1 MDGAERLLA
10 WFAGA
15 LARHQ
20 PDDALSFTEAQ
31 ASFIAVLQGLI
42 AVERGGGMVFGMVLS
57 GEHVDTLVRAALPA
71 LTEAAHAWRAHFE
84 RRHGARGRQ
93 EVARIA
99 ADLRYAPFLDRDPL
113 RADPAVDEAL
123 AQLIDACLD
132 PRRVAPGAGGRGAAR
147 LDDQHD
153 QHDRHDRH
161 DRLDNTLRSALVRG
175 SFASSAPRAGWS
187 VAVKAPSPDRR
198 REVAEV
204 EARHGAFHPQIEALY
219 ASIDGL
225 ALLDSGAAPS
235 RVPWPAALPPAATV
249 VLSPLGRGTVLRKS
263 SSSNKRG
270 EMQLLTLAQL
280 PGHIVHTECDRGV
293 EREHSVALYLAV
305 RVGTAEIYMT
315 AGDYSSPVHELAPDL
330 VSFLRALG
338 GAAPQLDGVLAALV
352 EVLGGRAWSAG

>member
-10 WFAGA
+10 WFAEA

-31 ASFIAVLQGLI
+31 ARFTSVLKGLI

-57 GEHVDTLVRAALPA
+57 GEHVDALVRAALPA

-84 RRHGARGRQ
+84 RRHGARGRK

-123 AQLIDACLD
+123 ARLIDACLD
-132 PRRVAPGAGGRGAAR
+132 PRRAAPGAGGRDAAR
-147 LDDQHD
+147 LD
-153 QHDRHDRH
+153 DRH
-161 DRLDNTLRSALVRG
+161 DRLDDTLRSALVRG

-204 EARHGAFHPQIEALY
+204 EARHGELHPQIEALY

-235 RVPWPAALPPAATV
+235 RVPWPAALPPAAV
-249 VLSPLGRGTVLRKS
+249 VLLSPLEWGTVIRKS
-263 SSSNKRG
+263 SSSSKRG
-270 EMQLLTLAQL
+270 EMQLLTLARL
-280 PGHIVHTECDRGV
+280 PGHIVHTESDRGV
-293 EREHSVALYLAV
+293 EREHTVALYLAV
-305 RVGTAEIYMT
+305 RIGAAEITMT
-315 AGDYSSPVHELAPDL
+315 AGDYSSPVHGLAPDL

-338 GAAPQLDGVLAALV
+338 GAGPRLDGVLAALV
-352 EVLGGRAWSAG
+352 EVLGGRAWSAR

>member
-10 WFAGA
+10 WFHKT

-31 ASFIAVLQGLI
+31 ARFISVLTGLI

-57 GEHVDTLVRAALPA
+57 GEHVDALVRAALPA
-71 LTEAAHAWRAHFE
+71 LAEAAQAWRAYFE

-123 AQLIDACLD
+123 AQLVDACLD
-132 PRRVAPGAGGRGAAR
+132 PRGAAPGAAR
-147 LDDQHD
+147 LDD
-153 QHDRHDRH
+153 RH
-161 DRLDNTLRSALVRG
+161 DRLDDTLRSALVRG

-187 VAVKAPSPDRR
+187 VAVKAPSADRR

-204 EARHGAFHPQIEALY
+204 EARHGALHPQIEALY

-235 RVPWPAALPPAATV
+235 RVPWPAALPPAAVV
-249 VLSPLGRGTVLRKS
+249 VLSPLERGSVVRKS
-263 SSSNKRG
+263 SSSSRMG
-270 EMQLLTLAQL
+270 EMQLLTLGQL
-280 PGHIVHTECDRGV
+280 PGHIVYTESDRGV

-315 AGDYSSPVHELAPDL
+315 AGDYSSPVHSLAPDL
-330 VSFLRALG
+330 VSFLRALR
-338 GAAPQLDGVLAALV
+338 GAAPRLDGVLAALV
-352 EVLGGRAWSAG
+352 EVLGGRAWSSR

>member
-31 ASFIAVLQGLI
+31 ARFISVLQGLI

-57 GEHVDTLVRAALPA
+57 GEHVDALVRAALPA

-132 PRRVAPGAGGRGAAR
+132 PRRAAPGAGGPDAAR
-147 LDDQHD
+147 LD
-153 QHDRHDRH
+153 DRH
-161 DRLDNTLRSALVRG
+161 DRLDDTLRSALVRG
-175 SFASSAPRAGWS
+175 SFASSAPRGGWS
-187 VAVKAPSPDRR
+187 VAVKTPSPARR

-235 RVPWPAALPPAATV
+235 RVPWPAALPPTATI
-249 VLSPLGRGTVLRKS
+249 VLSPLEWGTVLRKS
-263 SSSNKRG
+263 SSSSRMG
-270 EMQLLTLAQL
+270 EMQLLTLARL
-280 PGHIVHTECDRGV
+280 PGHIVHTECDHGV
-293 EREHSVALYLAV
+293 EREHTVALYLAV

-315 AGDYSSPVHELAPDL
+315 AGDYSSPVHGLAPDL

-338 GAAPQLDGVLAALV
+338 GAGPRLDGVLAALV
-352 EVLGGRAWSAG
+352 EVLGGRAWGAR

>member
-10 WFAGA
+10 WFHQT

-31 ASFIAVLQGLI
+31 ARFISVLTGLI

-57 GEHVDTLVRAALPA
+57 GEHVDALVRAALPA
-71 LTEAAHAWRAHFE
+71 LAEAAQAWRAYFE

-123 AQLIDACLD
+123 AQLVDACLD
-132 PRRVAPGAGGRGAAR
+132 PRGAAPGAAR
-147 LDDQHD
+147 LDD
-153 QHDRHDRH
+153 RH
-161 DRLDNTLRSALVRG
+161 DRLDDTLRSALVRG

-187 VAVKAPSPDRR
+187 VAVKAPSADRR

-204 EARHGAFHPQIEALY
+204 EARHGALHPQIEALY

-235 RVPWPAALPPAATV
+235 RVPWPAALPPAAVV
-249 VLSPLGRGTVLRKS
+249 VLSPLERGSVVRKS
-263 SSSNKRG
+263 SSSSRMG
-270 EMQLLTLAQL
+270 EMQLLTLGQL
-280 PGHIVHTECDRGV
+280 PGHIVYTESDRGV

-315 AGDYSSPVHELAPDL
+315 AGDYSSPVHSLAPDL
-330 VSFLRALG
+330 VSFLRALR
-338 GAAPQLDGVLAALV
+338 GAAPRLDGVLAALV
-352 EVLGGRAWSAG
+352 EVLGGRAWSSR

>member
-31 ASFIAVLQGLI
+31 ARFISVLQGLI

-57 GEHVDTLVRAALPA
+57 GEHVDALVRAARPA

-84 RRHGARGRQ
+84 RRHGARGRK

-99 ADLRYAPFLDRDPL
+99 ADLRYAPFLDRGPL

-132 PRRVAPGAGGRGAAR
+132 PRRAAPGAGGRDAAR
-147 LDDQHD
+147 LD
-153 QHDRHDRH
+153 DRHDRH
-161 DRLDNTLRSALVRG
+161 DRLDDLLRSALVRG

-187 VAVKAPSPDRR
+187 VAVQAPSPDRR

-204 EARHGAFHPQIEALY
+204 EARYGDLHPQIEALY
-219 ASIDGL
+219 ASVDGL

-235 RVPWPAALPPAATV
+235 RVPWPAALPPAAV
-249 VLSPLGRGTVLRKS
+249 VLLSPLEWGTVIRKS
-263 SSSNKRG
+263 SSASKMG
-270 EMQLLTLAQL
+270 EMQLLTLALL
-280 PGHIVHTECDRGV
+280 PGHIVHKESDRGV
-293 EREHSVALYLAV
+293 EREDTVALYLAV

-315 AGDYSSPVHELAPDL
+315 AGDYTSPVHALAPDL

-338 GAAPQLDGVLAALV
+338 GAGPRLDGVLAALV
-352 EVLGGRAWSAG
+352 EVLGGRAWSAR

>member
-10 WFAGA
+10 WFHQT

-20 PDDALSFTEAQ
+20 PDDAVSFTEAQ
-31 ASFIAVLQGLI
+31 ARFISVLTGLI
-42 AVERGGGMVFGMVLS
+42 AVERGGGMVFGMVLA
-57 GEHVDTLVRAALPA
+57 GEHVDALVRVARPA
-71 LTEAAHAWRAHFE
+71 LEGAAQAWRAYFE

-132 PRRVAPGAGGRGAAR
+132 PRRAGPGAGGRDAAR
-147 LDDQHD
+147 LDD
-153 QHDRHDRH
+153 RL
-161 DRLDNTLRSALVRG
+161 DRLDDTLRSALVRG

-204 EARHGAFHPQIEALY
+204 EARHGALHPQIEALY

-225 ALLDSGAAPS
+225 ALLDPGAAPS
-235 RVPWPAALPPAATV
+235 RVPWPAALPPAAVV
-249 VLSPLGRGTVLRKS
+249 VLSPLERGTVVRKS
-263 SSSNKRG
+263 SSSSRMG

-280 PGHIVHTECDRGV
+280 PGHIVYTESDRGV
-293 EREHSVALYLAV
+293 ERECSVALYLAV

-315 AGDYSSPVHELAPDL
+315 AGDYTSPAHLLAPDL
-330 VSFLRALG
+330 VSFLRALR
-338 GAAPQLDGVLAALV
+338 GAAPRLDGVLAALV

>member
-10 WFAGA
+10 WFHET

-20 PDDALSFTEAQ
+20 PDDAVSFTEAQ
-31 ASFIAVLQGLI
+31 ARFISVLKGLI
-42 AVERGGGMVFGMVLS
+42 AVERGGGMVFGMSLA
-57 GEHVDTLVRAALPA
+57 GEHVDALVRAALPA
-71 LTEAAHAWRAHFE
+71 LAEAAQAWRAHFE

-132 PRRVAPGAGGRGAAR
+132 PRRAAPGAGGRDAAR
-147 LDDQHD
+147 LDDR
-153 QHDRHDRH
+153 HDRHDRH
-161 DRLDNTLRSALVRG
+161 DRLDDTLRSALVRG

-187 VAVKAPSPDRR
+187 VAVKAPSADRR

-204 EARHGAFHPQIEALY
+204 EARHGALHPQIEALY

-235 RVPWPAALPPAATV
+235 RVPWPAALPPTAVV
-249 VLSPLGRGTVLRKS
+249 VLSPLERGTVVRKS
-263 SSSNKRG
+263 SSSSRMG

-280 PGHIVHTECDRGV
+280 PGHIVYTESDRGV
-293 EREHSVALYLAV
+293 EVECSVALYLAV
-305 RVGTAEIYMT
+305 RVGTAEVYMT
-315 AGDYSSPVHELAPDL
+315 AGDYTSPAHLLAPDL
-330 VSFLRALG
+330 VSFLRALR
-338 GAAPQLDGVLAALV
+338 GAAPRLDGVLAALV
-352 EVLGGRAWSAG
+352 EVLGGRAWRSR

>member
-10 WFAGA
+10 WFHQT

-31 ASFIAVLQGLI
+31 ARFISVLTGLI

-57 GEHVDTLVRAALPA
+57 GEHVDALVRAALPA
-71 LTEAAHAWRAHFE
+71 LAEAAQAWRAYFE

-132 PRRVAPGAGGRGAAR
+132 PRGAAPGAAR
-147 LDDQHD
+147 LDD
-153 QHDRHDRH
+153 RH
-161 DRLDNTLRSALVRG
+161 DRLDDTLRSALVRG

-187 VAVKAPSPDRR
+187 VAVKAPSADRR

-204 EARHGAFHPQIEALY
+204 EARHGALHPQIEALY
-219 ASIDGL
+219 GSIDGL
-225 ALLDSGAAPS
+225 ALLDAGAAPS
-235 RVPWPAALPPAATV
+235 RVPWPAALPPAAVV
-249 VLSPLGRGTVLRKS
+249 VLSPLERGSVVRKS
-263 SSSNKRG
+263 SSSSRMG
-270 EMQLLTLAQL
+270 EMQLLTLGQL
-280 PGHIVHTECDRGV
+280 PGHIVYTESDRGV

-315 AGDYSSPVHELAPDL
+315 AGDYSSPVHSLAPDL
-330 VSFLRALG
+330 VSFLRALR
-338 GAAPQLDGVLAALV
+338 GAAPRLDGVLAALV
-352 EVLGGRAWSAG
+352 EVLGGRAWSSR

>member
-1 MDGAERLLA
+1 MPGTMDGAERLLA
-10 WFAGA
+10 WFHQT

-31 ASFIAVLQGLI
+31 ARFISVLTGLI

-57 GEHVDTLVRAALPA
+57 GEHVDALVRAALPA
-71 LTEAAHAWRAHFE
+71 LAEAAQAWRAYFE

-123 AQLIDACLD
+123 AQLVDACLD
-132 PRRVAPGAGGRGAAR
+132 PRGAAPGAAR
-147 LDDQHD
+147 LDD
-153 QHDRHDRH
+153 RH
-161 DRLDNTLRSALVRG
+161 DRLDDTLRSALVRG

-187 VAVKAPSPDRR
+187 VAVKAPSADRR

-204 EARHGAFHPQIEALY
+204 EARHGALHPQIEALY

-235 RVPWPAALPPAATV
+235 RVPWPAALPPAAVV
-249 VLSPLGRGTVLRKS
+249 VLSPLERGSVVRKS
-263 SSSNKRG
+263 SSSSRMG
-270 EMQLLTLAQL
+270 EMQLLTLGQL
-280 PGHIVHTECDRGV
+280 PGHIVYTESDRGV

-315 AGDYSSPVHELAPDL
+315 AGDYSSPVHSLAPDL
-330 VSFLRALG
+330 VSFLRALR
-338 GAAPQLDGVLAALV
+338 GAAPRLDGVLAALV
-352 EVLGGRAWSAG
+352 EVLGGRAWSSR